1 MLAERARAVELEL
14 EGASLGIPSRV
25 PKFCIECGAPQIK
38 CTNPKCNEVLFSD
51 KTKNCHVCHAPQG
64 AGIEAAHGPDSGS
77 TSESTTD
84 GADSRGGNHITAG
97 DKPTKSVTDEDTA
110 PTPPAAANDQPEN
123 QKEVKDIKTTTQTES
138 PDPLNAQSDIASMHA
153 ESSTMISDSDES
165 ETFHSDND
173 GEYGTSVDKLN
184 NSSPVSQIDQPLTRL
199 SLRESR
205 KHGLETGSD
214 SEELNPKKN

>member
-1 MLAERARAVELEL
+1 MDECSGAEDSSPKQEPIPKVWQCIHCQ
-14 EGASLGIPSRV
+14 ASVPGMKPGYV

-38 CTNPKCNEVLFSD
+38 CTNPKCNELLFSD
-51 KTKNCHVCHAPQG
+51 KTKICHVCHVPQG

-97 DKPTKSVTDEDTA
+97 DQLTKSVTDEDTA

-138 PDPLNAQSDIASMHA
+138 PDPLNAV
-153 ESSTMISDSDES
+153 
-165 ETFHSDND
+165 
-173 GEYGTSVDKLN
+173 GYC
-184 NSSPVSQIDQPLTRL
+184 
-199 SLRESR
+199 
-205 KHGLETGSD
+205 
-214 SEELNPKKN
+214 